1 MGYAGQRNDLHPGA
15 EQSGMVDHTI
25 QNGAKNELFVSGILQ
40 LIISGV
46 CVCIGRGWGTGTSE
60 SKTVKDLFILLN

>member
-25 QNGAKNELFVSGILQ
+25 QSGAKNELFVSGILQ
-40 LIISGV
+40 LIISGMYVRV
-46 CVCIGRGWGTGTSE
+46 CVC
-60 SKTVKDLFILLN
+60 VCVCV